1 MAVDWSGAAQGASA
15 HIWMAHVAGGELVTL
30 ANGRSRGEMVDHLI
44 ALRAGRRALVVGLD
58 FSFSFPAWFVRDL
71 GSTTVGE
78 LWSLVGREGEGW
90 LAECRTP
97 FWGRP
102 GRPRPELAAHLRR
115 AEGQVMVGGISPK
128 SVFQIGGAGSVGTG
142 SVRGMPHLARLRD
155 AGFSIWPFDEPSPSM
170 VIEIYPRL
178 LTGPVHKSSRA
189 RRADYLAAAPWS
201 VAPPFAASIIDSED
215 AFDAAI
221 SALVMHDHRA
231 DLAALPRAT
240 DPVGRLEG
248 DLWRPPKIAP

>member
-1 MAVDWSGAAQGASA
+1 
-15 HIWMAHVAGGELVTL
+15 MAHVVDGELVTL
-30 ANGRSRGEMVDHLI
+30 ANGRSRGEIIDHLI

-58 FSFSFPAWFVRDL
+58 FSFSFPAWFVHHL
-71 GSTTVGE
+71 GATSVDE

-90 LAECRTP
+90 LAECAAP

-102 GRPRPELAAHLRR
+102 GRGRPELVAHLRR
-115 AEGQVMVGGISPK
+115 AEQQVTVGGISPK

-142 SVRGMPHLARLRD
+142 SVRGMPHLLRLRD
-155 AGFSIWPFDEPSPSM
+155 AGFSIWPFDEPSPWT
-170 VIEIYPRL
+170 VVEIYPRL
-178 LTGPVHKSSRA
+178 LTGPVRKSSREQ
-189 RRADYLAAAPWS
+189 RTHYLAAASWS
-201 VAPPFAASIIDSED
+201 VGPRFTASIIGSED

-221 SALVMHDHRA
+221 SALVMHDHAA
-231 DLAALPRAT
+231 DLTGLRRAT